1 MDASHHVI
9 YRDDRAI
16 VFLNKY
22 PTLYGYTLVAP
33 VEHREEVSGDFSLEE
48 YAELQR
54 VVYRAAEAL
63 REEVPT
69 ERVYILS
76 LGSRQGNSHVHWHV
90 AALPPGVPYEEQQ
103 LEALMLGKGYLKIPE
118 GEMAELA
125 RRLGKRM
132 MEVRE

>member
-1 MDASHHVI
+1 MSEYLPFDLEAYRERVRSSPCFICNIVQGRDTSHHVI

-33 VEHREEVSGDFSLEE
+33 VEHREEVTGDFSLEE
-48 YAELQR
+48 YVELQK

-69 ERVYILS
+69 ERVYVLS

-90 AALPPGVPYEEQQ
+90 
-103 LEALMLGKGYLKIPE
+103 
-118 GEMAELA
+118 
-125 RRLGKRM
+125 
-132 MEVRE
+132 